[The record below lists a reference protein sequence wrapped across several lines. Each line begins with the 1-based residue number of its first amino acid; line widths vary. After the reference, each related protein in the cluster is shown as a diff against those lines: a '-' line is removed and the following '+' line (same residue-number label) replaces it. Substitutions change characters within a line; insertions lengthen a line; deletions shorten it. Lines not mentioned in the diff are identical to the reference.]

1 MNELEYHSRK
11 PIYKNNFA
19 REVSEGIAEL
29 ELQRDRL
36 LIALKGMINV
46 TSGNWKE
53 RTYAIK
59 IISGIENE

>member
-29 ELQRDRL
+29 ELQRL